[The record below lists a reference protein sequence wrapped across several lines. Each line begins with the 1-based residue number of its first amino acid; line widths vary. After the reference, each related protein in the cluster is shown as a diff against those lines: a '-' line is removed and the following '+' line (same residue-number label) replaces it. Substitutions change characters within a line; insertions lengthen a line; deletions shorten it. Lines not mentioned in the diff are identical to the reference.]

1 MKAVWKRCVL
11 FMVVAAL
18 AVPSWA
24 EELTHI
30 RVNGNDKYL
39 RETLATVEDGEK
51 VLFSSSLGYEY
62 TMMKFVAYFCDWEK
76 PIFFNNSLKNGGGGT
91 CVFKVNE
98 SIEDYL
104 K

>member
-1 MKAVWKRCVL
+1 MKTVWKRCVL
-11 FMVVAAL
+11 FMVVAAV

-24 EELTHI
+24 EELTDI
-30 RVNGNDKYL
+30 RVSGNDKYL
-39 RETLATVEDGEK
+39 REALATVEDGEK
-51 VLFSSSLGYEY
+51 VLFSTSLGAEY
-62 TMMKFVAYFCDWEK
+62 YMIRFVAYFCDWEK
-76 PIFFNNSLKNGGGGT
+76 PIFTNSGASGGAGT